1 MVLALV
7 FPLLREAGQCL
18 IRLLLSPSKLLAEN
32 QIHQPE
38 ALLIGGCWPELMMT
52 TLGLLTRAGFSAD
65 VISTHAFFKR
75 NRAIRNYFLAEKD
88 DLLLKIAA
96 EKIKKKYTL
105 VVIGD
110 DPTLGKILHSD
121 LSPKEKLALL
131 PVVSDKHF
139 PHIFSKVGLSLVFK
153 RNGLLTPDFRI
164 ANDEHEL
171 KDAVRELGPRV
182 FIKTDS
188 SSGGA
193 GIFENSSE
201 DGHEDLVNAIK
212 TIRTIR
218 TMGTYPLLVQ
228 KKISGIEVS
237 MEAFYQ
243 NAKLIH
249 FAYSTQEKYKYK
261 FGPTLVR
268 RYMQLSL
275 LEEKVFAD
283 LDLLGIALG
292 AHGFVN
298 ISSIRSDLDGKLYFF
313 EADMRPNLWI
323 DHPRYFGDDPA
334 EAIHRYFARG
344 QPLKTPCPV
353 NSGYPEE
360 ILLSHALRVGP
371 GDLVLN
377 RHQVWRHLPENFVYM
392 TWRYRVWGGLRGV
405 MAKLY
410 KWVVPKSYRARVKK
424 HLSAIKYS
432 FSSGTR

>member
-1 MVLALV
+1 LT
-7 FPLLREAGQCL
+7 E
-18 IRLLLSPSKLLAEN
+18 I
-32 QIHQPE
+32 QIHKPE
-38 ALLIGGCWPELMMT
+38 ALLIGGYWPGLMMT

-65 VISTHAFFKR
+65 VISTHASFKR

-88 DLLLKIAA
+88 DLLWKIAA
-96 EKIKKKYTL
+96 EKIKKKYAL
-105 VVIGD
+105 VVIVD

-139 PHIFSKVGLSLVFK
+139 SHIFSKVGLSLVFK
-153 RNGLLTPDFRI
+153 RHGLLTPDFRI
-164 ANDEHEL
+164 ADNEHEL
-171 KDAVRELGPRV
+171 KNAIRELGYRV
-182 FIKTDS
+182 FIKLDS

-193 GIFENSSE
+193 GVFESACK
-201 DGHEDLVNAIK
+201 DGYENLANKIK
-212 TIRTIR
+212 T
-218 TMGTYPLLVQ
+218 YPVVVQ

-243 NAKLIH
+243 NTRLIH

-268 RYMQLSL
+268 RYVQLSK

-283 LDLLGIALG
+283 LGLLGTVLG

-298 ISSIRSDLDGKLYFF
+298 ISSIRSDLDGELYFF

-334 EAIHRYFARG
+334 RAIHRYFATG
-344 QPLKTPCPV
+344 QTLKTPCPV
-353 NSGYPEE
+353 NSGYPEDV
-360 ILLSHALRVGP
+360 LLSHALRAGLSDV
-371 GDLVLN
+371 VLN

-392 TWRYRVWGGLRGV
+392 TWRYRVWERVKGA
-405 MAKLY
+405 MARLY
-410 KWVVPKSYRARVKK
+410 KWAVPKPCRARIKK